1 MCWDGIRN
9 ISLPLSFF
17 TFLHPW
23 VTCTYINTRTLSRY
37 VYVLHLAPAHRDV
50 IHHFTSNTLHFS
62 HLPPLIATFH
72 QVHHA
77 TAPSE
82 SCEHRFRFTWQNSAP
97 LCAFFQAFWVAFLT
111 GCHPCIVCVVT
122 QLISDSDRFPSFF
135 AHLRSC
141 LETEKEL
148 SILCRKILE
157 NQGSFVKGENDK
169 MLFIESVF
177 VVMFVLDCN
186 TRKTFNTFRI
196 QPVAKENSFCYL
208 RTRVTSRNV
217 IKILLF
223 VFIKLTLNP
232 KQSIGILSLAS
243 SG

>member
-1 MCWDGIRN
+1 MCWEGIRN

-37 VYVLHLAPAHRDV
+37 VYVLHLAPAQRDV

-97 LCAFFQAFWVAFLT
+97 LCAFFQPFWVAFLT

-122 QLISDSDRFPSFF
+122 HLISDSDSFPSFF

-148 SILCRKILE
+148 SILCWKYWKIRGALSRE
-157 NQGSFVKGENDK
+157 K
-169 MLFIESVF
+169 MTK
-177 VVMFVLDCN
+177 C
-186 TRKTFNTFRI
+186 
-196 QPVAKENSFCYL
+196 C
-208 RTRVTSRNV
+208 
-217 IKILLF
+217 LLKACSWWCLCL
-223 VFIKLTLNP
+223 IATHEKPLTLFESNLLL
-232 KQSIGILSLAS
+232 KKIRFVIYVRVWHHKTLLKSFYLFS
-243 SG
+243 